1 MQRKEDYVKNGVTG
15 VGLDDLIE
23 AALTDK
29 KYNHQR
35 LGNEIQRYAGRVS
48 AARAPDLPR
57 DLHEDVAQ
65 ETILILWRWGG
76 DALAKRKP
84 RELLRAAVLEAIRV
98 VRTSYTPPGRPTQ
111 PSGKKEPAR
120 VAPETVEQVMG
131 LEDIRRATVDDGI
144 GPSID
149 FDLVPSPTAIAAIA
163 QVESRMDVERL
174 LAAAPSFVAT
184 ALHAIHFEDAT
195 MEQMA
200 TKMQMS
206 RFALNRHLNA
216 FYATARL
223 AA

>member
-1 MQRKEDYVKNGVTG
+1 MQNGVTG

-23 AALTDK
+23 AALTDR
-29 KYNHQR
+29 KYNQQR
-35 LGNEIQRYAGRVS
+35 LGIEVRRYAGRLS

-57 DLHEDVAQ
+57 DLHEEIAQ
-65 ETILILWRWGG
+65 ETIVILWRWGR

-111 PSGKKEPAR
+111 LGGKKERAR
-120 VAPETVEQVMG
+120 VAPETVEEVMG
-131 LEDIRRATVDDGI
+131 VDDIRRVTVDEGT

-149 FDLVPSPTAIAAIA
+149 FDLVRSPTASAAIA
-163 QVESRMDVERL
+163 HSENKMDVARL
-174 LAAAPSFVAT
+174 LASAPSLVAAT
-184 ALHAIHFEDAT
+184 LHAIHFEDAT

-200 TKMQMS
+200 VKVQMS